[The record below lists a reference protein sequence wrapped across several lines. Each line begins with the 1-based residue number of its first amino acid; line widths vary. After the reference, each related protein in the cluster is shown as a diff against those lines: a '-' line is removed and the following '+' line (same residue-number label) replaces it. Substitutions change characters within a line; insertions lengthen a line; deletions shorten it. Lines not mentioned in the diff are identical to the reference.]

1 MVGTIAG
8 VAGAVVGVDQAL
20 QAIVEAVANNQ
31 WENVPGFDK
40 FANQLVEPYTFPGIT
55 GFELTSAW
63 LADSLQIGLKT
74 K

>member
-1 MVGTIAG
+1 VIEPYSFPG
-8 VAGAVVGVDQAL
+8 VA
-20 QAIVEAVANNQ
+20 
-31 WENVPGFDK
+31 
-40 FANQLVEPYTFPGIT
+40 